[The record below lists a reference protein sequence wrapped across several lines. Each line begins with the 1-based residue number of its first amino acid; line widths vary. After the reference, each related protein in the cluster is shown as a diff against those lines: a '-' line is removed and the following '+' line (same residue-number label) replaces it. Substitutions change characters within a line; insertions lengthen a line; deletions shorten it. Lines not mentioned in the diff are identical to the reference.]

1 MAPPA
6 CWPAP
11 RATTHWGFRE
21 SLKAMGVDVVADR
34 VVFDG
39 KFITGAGVSAGID
52 MALALTA
59 RVHGEELA
67 KAIQLGIEYDPEP
80 PFDSG
85 SPDKASA
92 STLRLTMRMLMGDTP
107 LRTLRQTSSRMVSDR
122 LRRLRRA

>member
-1 MAPPA
+1 
-6 CWPAP
+6 
-11 RATTHWGFRE
+11 
-21 SLKAMGVDVVADR
+21 MGVDVVADR

-52 MALALTA
+52 MALSLTA
-59 RVHGEELA
+59 KVHGEEVA

-92 STLRLTMRMLMGDTP
+92 STLRLALRILLGDRPEQVAALGARMA
-107 LRTLRQTSSRMVSDR
+107 RDR
-122 LRRLRRA
+122 LARLRKPART